1 MILSES
7 ESRNI
12 IERTLSFSSADEI
25 RVNLSGGRSGNTR
38 FALNSITTSGDEDTL
53 SVRVLAYFGKQHATA
68 SGTEF
73 TDDALQR
80 IVQTAEEAA
89 RFAPED
95 PEYVPELQPQ
105 TYLPINPYFSSTAA
119 ATPQLRAI
127 GVQSSIEPSI
137 NKDLLSAGFFSN
149 RHGFSA
155 VGNNHKLFG
164 YYQSSNASFSVTT
177 RTQDGSGS
185 GWGSDSARNIDQV
198 DYQAASRRA
207 LEKAEASSHSK
218 TLEPGT
224 YPVILEPQAVAEYM
238 RMGSYA
244 LNARSADEGRS
255 IFSKAGGGNKTGEKV
270 AGDNVTMRSD
280 PTHPELLGSPFGG
293 DGQPA
298 KKNTCVKNGVLR
310 QLFYDRYWAEKQ
322 GKEPT
327 GYPSSIIIEGDK
339 GTLDDL
345 ISNTDRAVLVTRFWY
360 IRFVDPQSL
369 LLTGLTRDGTF
380 WVENGRIQHAI
391 KNFRF
396 NESPMAVLN
405 KITDMSESVR
415 VGGSMVPA
423 IRASEF
429 TFSSLS
435 DAI

>member
-7 ESRNI
+7 ESRSI
-12 IERTLSFSSADEI
+12 IKQALSFSSADEI

-53 SVRVLAYFGKQHATA
+53 NVQVLAYFGKQHATA

-73 TDDALQR
+73 TDDALQK
-80 IVQTAEEAA
+80 IVRTAEEAA

-119 ATPQLRAI
+119 MTPELRAK

-137 NKDLLSAGFFSN
+137 KKDLVSAGFFSN

-164 YYQSSNASFSVTT
+164 YYQGTYASFSVTT
-177 RTQDGSGS
+177 RTQDGLGS
-185 GWGSDSARNIDQV
+185 GWGSDSARNIDRV

-207 LEKAEASSHSK
+207 LEKAEASSNSK
-218 TLEPGT
+218 TLEPGA
-224 YPVILEPQAVAEYM
+224 YPVILEPQAVSDFM
-238 RMGSYA
+238 RTGSYA

-255 IFSKAGGGNKTGEKV
+255 FFSKSGGGNKIGEKV
-270 AGDNVTMRSD
+270 AGENVTMRSD

-293 DGQPA
+293 DGLPA
-298 KKNTCVKNGVLR
+298 KKNTWIKNGVLT

-327 GYPSSIIIEGDK
+327 GWPSSIIIEGEN

-345 ISNTDRAVLVTRFWY
+345 ISNTDRAVLITRFWY
-360 IRFVDPQSL
+360 IRFADPQSL

-405 KITDMSESVR
+405 KITDMSESVH

-435 DAI
+435 DAV

>member
-7 ESRNI
+7 ESRSI
-12 IERTLSFSSADEI
+12 IKRALSFSSADEI

-53 SVRVLAYFGKQHATA
+53 NVQVLAYFGKQHATS

-73 TDDALQR
+73 TDDALQK
-80 IVQTAEEAA
+80 IVRTAEEAA

-119 ATPQLRAI
+119 MTPELRAK

-137 NKDLLSAGFFSN
+137 KKDLVSAGFFSN

-164 YYQSSNASFSVTT
+164 YYQGTYASFSVTT
-177 RTQDGSGS
+177 RTQDGLGS
-185 GWGSDSARNIDQV
+185 GWGSDSARNIDRV
-198 DYQAASRRA
+198 DYQATSSRA
-207 LEKAEASSHSK
+207 LEKAEASSNSK

-224 YPVILEPQAVAEYM
+224 YPVILEPQAVSDFM
-238 RMGSYA
+238 RTGSYA

-255 IFSKAGGGNKTGEKV
+255 FFSKSGGGNKIGEKV
-270 AGDNVTMRSD
+270 AGENVTMRSD
-280 PTHPELLGSPFGG
+280 PTHPELLGSPFEG
-293 DGQPA
+293 DGLPA
-298 KKNTCVKNGVLR
+298 KKNTWIKNGVLT

-327 GYPSSIIIEGDK
+327 GWPSSIIIEGEN

-345 ISNTDRAVLVTRFWY
+345 ISNTDRAVLITRFWY

-405 KITDMSESVR
+405 KITDMSESVH

-435 DAI
+435 DAV

>member
-7 ESRNI
+7 ESRSI
-12 IERTLSFSSADEI
+12 IKRALSFSSADEI

-53 SVRVLAYFGKQHATA
+53 NVQVLAYFGKQHATA

-73 TDDALQR
+73 TDDALQK
-80 IVQTAEEAA
+80 IVRTAEEAA

-119 ATPQLRAI
+119 MTPELRAK

-137 NKDLLSAGFFSN
+137 KKDLVSAGFFSN

-164 YYQSSNASFSVTT
+164 YYQGTYASFSVTT
-177 RTQDGSGS
+177 RTQDGLGS
-185 GWGSDSARNIDQV
+185 GWGSDSARNIDRV

-207 LEKAEASSHSK
+207 LEKAEASSNSK
-218 TLEPGT
+218 TLEPGA
-224 YPVILEPQAVAEYM
+224 YPVILEPQAVSDFM
-238 RMGSYA
+238 RTGSYA

-255 IFSKAGGGNKTGEKV
+255 FFSKSGGGNKIGEKV

-280 PTHPELLGSPFGG
+280 PTHPELLGSPFEG
-293 DGQPA
+293 DGLPA
-298 KKNTCVKNGVLR
+298 KKNTWIKNGVLT

-327 GYPSSIIIEGDK
+327 GWPSSIIIEGEN

-345 ISNTDRAVLVTRFWY
+345 ISNTDRAVLITRFWY

-396 NESPMAVLN
+396 NESPMSVLN
-405 KITDMSESVR
+405 KITDMSESVH
-415 VGGSMVPA
+415 VGGTMVPA

-435 DAI
+435 DAV